1 MKIYDILKKQSE
13 KEKLL
18 ESTKKL
24 VDREQ
29 YKLSAGQFSLLGAKK
44 EEELIMGVIQRFK
57 DIMSANVN
65 AVLDK
70 AEDPAKMVDQYLR
83 NLQEDFGKVKS
94 ETAAVMAEEKRAK
107 RELDECDGEIRK
119 MQTYAEKALLA
130 GNEEDARAFLT
141 KKASLEEK
149 KNTLSMS
156 YNTAKENADKM
167 KQMHD
172 KLASDIRS
180 LEDRKANIKA
190 KMAMAKAKEKTA
202 KLGSS
207 MDGVGDAMSAFDR
220 MEAKANQMLDKAEA
234 MDELNTQGDSND
246 VDDLMSKYDTPSS
259 TSSAVEDDLAALKAK
274 LGL

>member
-1 MKIYDILKKQSE
+1 
-13 KEKLL
+13 
-18 ESTKKL
+18 
-24 VDREQ
+24 
-29 YKLSAGQFSLLGAKK
+29 
-44 EEELIMGVIQRFK
+44 MGIIQRFK

-83 NLQEDFGKVKS
+83 NLQEDFGKVKA
-94 ETAAVMAEEKRAK
+94 ETAAVIAEEKRAK

-130 GNEEDARAFLT
+130 GNETDARTFLS

-149 KNTLSMS
+149 KNTLAQA
-156 YNTAKENADKM
+156 YDTARENANKM
-167 KQMHD
+167 RQMHD

-180 LEDRKANIKA
+180 LEERKASIKA

-207 MDGVGDAMSAFDR
+207 MAGVGDAMSAFDR
-220 MEAKANQMLDKAEA
+220 MEAKANQMLDQAEA
-234 MDELNTQGDSND
+234 MEELNNQKDSD
-246 VDDLMSKYDTPSS
+246 DIDDLMSKYDTPSS
-259 TSSAVEDDLAALKAK
+259 TSKAVEDDLAALKAK
-274 LGL
+274 LGLE